1 LTAFRSP
8 SDGTPASAVADARS
22 PFRRR
27 GDRRA
32 AAVAAAS
39 IRFVTNFAGRLP
51 RWRVSFAR
59 RRRDGR
65 RTVAL
70 ARGKDNPS
78 PAPAAVEPALLIAEP
93 SSNAATAEERT
104 LLGQRLVAEGKLS
117 ARDLE
122 RALTAQRETGG
133 LLGRVLVRLGLVS
146 ELDVATALAAQMK
159 LPLVLADAFPAVA
172 PVVRDVAP
180 AFFRTH
186 RILPLDI
193 SDGVLHVAMA
203 TPQDEFALRALR
215 LASGLQVAPAIGV
228 ESEIDAALARALEGG
243 AAVEEEVEELDAGAA
258 TDFVEHLRDLASE
271 APVIRLVNVIISRV
285 TDLRASDI
293 HLEPFDDGLHVR
305 YRIDGVIDTFEVIEP
320 RLAAAVVSRVKLLAQ
335 LNIAERRLP
344 QDGRIKMR
352 VKGRELDLR
361 VSCVPT
367 VYGES
372 VVLRVLDRASVRF
385 SLAELGFS
393 ADTLARFEAL
403 LARPHGILL
412 VTGPTGSGKTTTLYG
427 ALSKLDANALKILTV
442 EDPVEYQLDGIN
454 QIHVHPQIGLTFAN
468 ALRSILRQDPDII
481 MIGEMRDGETAQI
494 AVQSALTGHLVLSTL
509 HTNTAASAVVRMQD
523 MGVESYLI
531 TSTVNGVLSQRLV
544 RRLCEHCKQP
554 ARLPAEVVRS
564 SGLERF
570 LQAGHTPMA
579 AAGCAHCRGTGY
591 WGRAAI
597 HELLVVDEPLREAI
611 LRGADAAQLHE
622 LARKGGLV
630 TLYEDGLRKVAA
642 GVTSVEEVLRV
653 TQDQSDA

>member
-1 LTAFRSP
+1 M
-8 SDGTPASAVADARS
+8 
-22 PFRRR
+22 
-27 GDRRA
+27 
-32 AAVAAAS
+32 
-39 IRFVTNFAGRLP
+39 
-51 RWRVSFAR
+51 
-59 RRRDGR
+59 
-65 RTVAL
+65 
-70 ARGKDNPS
+70 
-78 PAPAAVEPALLIAEP
+78 LIAEQA
-93 SSNAATAEERT
+93 SAEVAEERV
-104 LLGQRLVAEGKLS
+104 LIGQHLVAQGKLS
-117 ARDLE
+117 ARDLD

-146 ELDVATALAAQMK
+146 ELDVASGLAAQMN
-159 LPLVLADAFPAVA
+159 LPLVLADAFPAV
-172 PVVRDVAP
+172 PPIVKQVAP

-193 SDGVLHVAMA
+193 RDDLLNVVMA
-203 TPQDEFALRALR
+203 TPQDEFALRALK
-215 LASGLQVAPAIGV
+215 LASGLRVAAAIGI
-228 ESEIDAALARALEGG
+228 ESEIDAALARALEGD
-243 AAVEEEVEELDAGAA
+243 APDNAEVEEMEAA
-258 TDFVEHLRDLASE
+258 TATEFVEHLRDLASE
-271 APVIRLVNVIISRV
+271 APVIRLVNVVISRV

-305 YRIDGVIDTFEVIEP
+305 YRVDGVIDTFEVIEP
-320 RLAAAVVSRVKLLAQ
+320 RLAAAVVSRLKLLAQ

-344 QDGRIKMR
+344 QDGRIKTR

-361 VSCVPT
+361 VSTVPT
-367 VYGES
+367 VHGES
-372 VVLRVLDRASVRF
+372 VVLRVLDRASMRF

-393 ADTLARFEAL
+393 PDTLTRFEAL

-442 EDPVEYQLDGIN
+442 EDPVEYQLDGVN

-544 RRLCEHCKQP
+544 RRLCEHCRQP
-554 ARLPAEVVRS
+554 AQLPPELVAS
-564 SGLERF
+564 SGLSRVLKPGAVVF
-570 LQAGHTPMA
+570 A
-579 AAGCAHCRGTGY
+579 AAGCAQCRGTGY
-591 WGRAAI
+591 LGRAAI
-597 HELLVVDEPLREAI
+597 HELLVVDEPIREAI
-611 LRGADAAQLHE
+611 LRGADAAQLQE
-622 LARKGGLV
+622 IARKGGLV
-630 TLYEDGLRKVAA
+630 TLYEDGLRKVAT
-642 GVTSVEEVLRV
+642 GVTSLEEVLRA
-653 TQDQSDA
+653 TQDQSDG